1 MDVKCEEKDGRGS
14 IGKIREDSPLCGL
27 CYRPICDRYIMQV
40 VEMTYHEACLNCTSC
55 SGRLAESCFSRDGK
69 LYCRIDYERLFVKNK
84 CLACAERISS
94 DEFVMRTDADDL
106 FHLKCFV
113 CVVCGVQLQ
122 KGDHYVLKQGQL
134 FCRLDYEKEVEM
146 LQSLSASVYADHEDF
161 QEEYSRNRRGPKRPR
176 TILTTQQRRA
186 FKACF
191 DVSPRPCR
199 KTRETLA
206 QDTGLSLR
214 IVQVWFQNQRAKM
227 KKMEKKEK
235 HKSESADEEDDKT
248 KKIIKKEKATPQI
261 KEDPQ
266 SDNDSFT
273 SGTSVMSPCEENYLK
288 LELPRPDLST
298 IDSDLIMKNHLAN
311 FQTMIN
317 QLNPGGH
324 PGSFGATNPIDRL
337 YSMQN
342 LYFFGDDDK
351 MIRQ

>member
-1 MDVKCEEKDGRGS
+1 MLSYIPMDVKCPEGA
-14 IGKIREDSPLCGL
+14 KIREDSPLCGM
-27 CYRPICDRYIMQV
+27 CCRPICDRYIMQV
-40 VEMTYHEACLNCTSC
+40 AEMTCHESCLCCSSC
-55 SGRLAESCFSRDGK
+55 SGRLRDSCFSRDGK
-69 LYCRIDYERLFVKNK
+69 LFCRIDYERLFVKNK

-94 DEFVMRTDADDL
+94 DEFVMRTDAEDL

-134 FCRLDYEKEVEM
+134 FCRIDYEKEVEM
-146 LQSLSASVYADHEDF
+146 LQSISAAVYNDPEDF
-161 QEEYSRNRRGPKRPR
+161 SEDFARASRRGPKRPR

-199 KTRETLA
+199 KTRESLA
-206 QDTGLSLR
+206 NDTGLSLR

-235 HKSESADEEDDKT
+235 CKGESADEEEDKA
-248 KKIIKKEKATPQI
+248 KKSSRKIMTQI
-261 KEDPQ
+261 KDDPQ
-266 SDNDSFT
+266 SDNDSLT
-273 SGTSVMSPCEENYLK
+273 SGASAMSPGEENFIK
-288 LELPRPDLST
+288 MEPPRPDLMSNDT
-298 IDSDLIMKNHLAN
+298 DQMMRDQVASFHS
-311 FQTMIN
+311 MIN
-317 QLNPGGH
+317 QFNSGH
-324 PGSFGATNPIDRL
+324 AGSFVNPIDRL

-342 LYFFGDDDK
+342 LYFFADDEK